1 MESNI
6 KQFTKEINGV
16 TYKAQFTG
24 LRNAM
29 RGQKQ
34 CGGDSEKTADYVLKN
49 VIYDPPGL
57 TIENFDSFDE
67 LNPVVSFG
75 IKVMNGNF
83 REKEKTGAPGGSEE

>member
-1 MESNI
+1 MENI
-6 KQFTKEINGV
+6 KQFAKEINGV
-16 TYKAQFTG
+16 TYRAQFTG

-57 TIENFDSFDE
+57 TIEDFDSFDE

-83 REKEKTGAPGGSEE
+83 REQRESGTPGRSEE